1 MAMREAST
9 RPREPAARE
18 EQRVATAGAMGRLR
32 TPRARALAMR
42 GLLGLIILIW
52 AFPVAWVAY
61 SSFKP
66 AELIIS
72 RSLSV
77 VFAPT
82 VAHYR
87 AIFETHNFARFTVNS
102 LVVATVS
109 TVLCVVVGFLA
120 AYGMARFRAGGASF
134 SLWILVTR
142 MAPPAAVLIPFYL
155 MFRLLG
161 LIHTLTGLVLVNIAL
176 NLSFAIWI
184 LRSFLDEIPVE
195 LEESAMVDGASRVDV
210 LRAIVVPLAR
220 PGLVTTAIFSFV
232 FAWNEYLFA
241 LVLATSPRAKTLPVA
256 AGDFV
261 TAYAIEWGPVFA
273 SGTLILIPVV
283 ILTLFLQRYIMR
295 GLTLGA
301 FR

>member
-1 MAMREAST
+1 
-9 RPREPAARE
+9 
-18 EQRVATAGAMGRLR
+18 VKRL
-32 TPRARALAMR
+32 ALR
-42 GLLGLIILIW
+42 GLLAAIVLVW
-52 AFPVAWVAY
+52 AFPIVWVAY

-66 AELIIS
+66 PELIIS
-72 RSLSV
+72 RALSV
-77 VFAPT
+77 FFAPT
-82 VAHYR
+82 LAHYR
-87 AIFETHNFARFTVNS
+87 AIFETHAFARFGVNS
-102 LVVATVS
+102 LVVAAAS
-109 TVLCVVVGFLA
+109 TVLCVILGFLA
-120 AYGMARFRAGGASF
+120 AYGMARFGAGGTAF
-134 SLWILVTR
+134 SLWVLVTR

-161 LIHTLTGLVLVNIAL
+161 LIQTLTGLVLVNIAL
-176 NLSFAIWI
+176 NLSFAVWI
-184 LRSFLDEIPVE
+184 LRSFIEEIPVE

-210 LRAIVVPLAR
+210 LRAIVLPLSR

-241 LVLATSPRAKTLPVA
+241 LVLATSPRVKTLPVA

-273 SGTLILIPVV
+273 SGTLILIPVM
-283 ILTLFLQRYIMR
+283 ILTLFLQRYIVR